1 LKWDQLKWDQLKWD
15 QLKWDQLKWDQLK
28 WDQLKWDQLKWDQLK
43 WDQLKGDQLKWD
55 QLKGDQL
62 KGDQAEGDQ
71 LEKDLAK
78 GDRAE
83 RDLAEF
89 IAKHYS
95 GRVAEVGVG
104 HRPHLA
110 RMLLDLGLDP
120 ILTDRE
126 ERLLDGMRVEKDD
139 IFDPRWEIYQGAALI
154 YSIRPPLEMQLA
166 IGELA
171 AALGADI
178 ILRPLQDEVA
188 DLPSFKRRLV
198 NSGRASFYLF
208 RMKD

>member
-1 LKWDQLKWDQLKWD
+1 MTELPAEGCLVKGNLVKGDQAEGDQMKEGLV
-15 QLKWDQLKWDQLK
+15 
-28 WDQLKWDQLKWDQLK
+28 
-43 WDQLKGDQLKWD
+43 KGDQLK
-55 QLKGDQL
+55 
-62 KGDQAEGDQ
+62 GDQ

-139 IFDPRWEIYQGAALI
+139 IFAPHWEIYQGAALI

-188 DLPSFKRRLV
+188 DLPGFKRRLV